1 MIIFNINVNRY
12 NFYTF
17 LEWVIIVVISEILAH
32 RIFKGLK
39 RKDTLPE
46 FYS

>member
-1 MIIFNINVNRY
+1 MGIHTLLYIS
-12 NFYTF
+12 
-17 LEWVIIVVISEILAH
+17 SEILAH

-46 FYS
+46 FYT